1 MQNNA
6 EVHIWLT
13 MKLLKRGPSGIKSD
27 AMSKS
32 WFGTGGVPRQSCI
45 FASIMDRG
53 SWLRNLAAPTQT
65 RDIRGPHGKTPV
77 AQMHFVSEFPMSQSG
92 HIILR

>member
-1 MQNNA
+1 
-6 EVHIWLT
+6 

-45 FASIMDRG
+45 FGSMMDRG
-53 SWLRNLAAPTQT
+53 SWLRNLAAADADEGHSRPPRQDTGGS
-65 RDIRGPHGKTPV
+65 DALCLGAPPVPEGPDYLEMTIQADPG
-77 AQMHFVSEFPMSQSG
+77 
-92 HIILR
+92 